1 MINYLGQQAATIA
14 TLQKDN
20 EERKEREKSQVQEE
34 SIAPILGGNRLMIT
48 AAPGAGRQSPAN
60 FGQTNGFVPQATGY
74 GGFWGGFV
82 ECGEHEYNIM
92 TGGMAH
98 DHFLTNNSSEGL
110 FCWMDGCI
118 REVLHFSEIFA
129 IEL

>member
-1 MINYLGQQAATIA
+1 MLYACYDLIPIHLVMEISWRHGLTDFTMPFMINYLGQQAATIA

-74 GGFWGGFV
+74 GGF
-82 ECGEHEYNIM
+82 
-92 TGGMAH
+92 
-98 DHFLTNNSSEGL
+98 
-110 FCWMDGCI
+110 
-118 REVLHFSEIFA
+118 
-129 IEL
+129 